1 MRLCRVVGNVVATV
15 KHPMYQG
22 QPLMIVQ
29 PIDAHGRD
37 VGASF
42 LAVDR
47 VQAGPGDHVIVLTE
61 GTGVRQ
67 ILELGTQV
75 PIRSLIVGIVDAVD
89 VPDSDDDAAVPG
101 SAGAA
106 APDKP
111 QKN

>member
-15 KHPMYQG
+15 KHPMYHG

-67 ILELGTQV
+67 ILQLGTQV

-89 VPDSDDDAAVPG
+89 VPDSGDDDAVPG
-101 SAGAA
+101 SAGA
-106 APDKP
+106 PDEPRKS
-111 QKN
+111 